1 MGTPGAG
8 KGTQAKL
15 LAGRFGA
22 VHISTGDMLR
32 AAVQNGSKLGKEARR
47 YLDQGL
53 LVPDEVVVGL
63 VEERLGAP
71 DAAGGFILDGFPRT
85 VPQAEQLD
93 AMLARHGNPLDAV
106 LHIVLPQQEALARL
120 ASRRTCQQCG
130 AMFQLASAPERCDR
144 CGGTLGQ
151 RDDDQAETARRRMQV
166 YDKETAPVLGYYR
179 GTGSLREVPG
189 SGTPDEV
196 FGRMSAGVTQG
207 RSKK

>member
-106 LHIVLPQQEALARL
+106 LHIVVPQQEALSRL

-130 AMFQLASAPERCDR
+130 AMFQVASAPERCDR
-144 CGGTLGQ
+144 CGGVLGQ
-151 RDDDQAETARRRMQV
+151 RDDDQAETAQRRMQV

-179 GTGSLREVPG
+179 GTGSLREVLG

-196 FGRMSAGVTQG
+196 FGRMASSVASG